1 MVKKTTASY
10 CKDILKMALQTR
22 GSASIDKA
30 QRRLANLKSIDE
42 NLDLGYGLTIEN
54 YTDTIE
60 SIRTALDKHNTLI
73 SNLDASRKTVTELEK
88 ALSNLSERM
97 LSGVATKYGK
107 DSIQYSKAGGSN
119 RRRGSNN
126 AIAPSP
132 NASTNPIVTTNLN
145 SNTLSNARNT
155 EFSMN

>member
-1 MVKKTTASY
+1 
-10 CKDILKMALQTR
+10 MALQTR

-42 NLDLGYGLTIEN
+42 NLDLGYGLTIDN
-54 YTDTIE
+54 YADAIE

-73 SNLDASRKTVTELEK
+73 SNLDESRKNVTELEK
-88 ALSNLSERM
+88 ALSSLSERM

-119 RRRGSNN
+119 RRRGSANPPATTSNPTTTPIVMTNPNSNSSNN
-126 AIAPSP
+126 AK
-132 NASTNPIVTTNLN
+132 T
-145 SNTLSNARNT
+145 T